1 MKGLAT
7 TLLGAALA
15 SSVAWGA
22 QTATDGQVVA
32 IGCIARAVT
41 DGSLAGSP
49 GVPPASPNTAPIV
62 ANSPEPTGVYLLNNA
77 TTPAE
82 TRGTTGDATASQ
94 PRSFQLDGTNADFD
108 RHVGHQVEIAGTVQT
123 AHVGASPDSQ
133 TRVQHIQVTSLRM
146 LAAKCPAE
154 AVTPK

>member
-1 MKGLAT
+1 MKGLAIT
-7 TLLGAALA
+7 ILGAALA

-22 QTATDGQVVA
+22 QTATDNQVVA
-32 IGCIARAVT
+32 IGCVARAVT

-62 ANSPEPTGVYLLNNA
+62 ANSPEPTGIYLLNNA
-77 TTPAE
+77 TTPTE

-94 PRSFQLDGTNADFD
+94 PRSFQLDGTNAEFD
-108 RHVGHQVEIAGTVQT
+108 RHVGHQVQIAGTVQT
-123 AHVGASPDSQ
+123 EHVGASPGSQ
-133 TRVQHIQVTSLRM
+133 TRVQHIQVKSLRM
-146 LAAKCPAE
+146 LAATCPAE